1 MQLAHNPDRHHR
13 RSIRLK
19 GYDYSTAGAY
29 FVTLCVKGRENLLG
43 DIVDDNMQLNE
54 YGRIVETAWE
64 WLGQQYPYVDLDEW
78 VVMPNH
84 LHGIIVICDDCRGD
98 LRRCDS
104 CTGDSCKGDS
114 CKGDSRK
121 GDSRIAP
128 TRKPLGR
135 LVGAFKT
142 VSTKEINLIRGTPAA
157 AIWQRNYYEHIIRND
172 GELARIRKYIDENPL
187 KWDLDQEN
195 PASA

>member
-98 LRRCDS
+98 LRR
-104 CTGDSCKGDS
+104 
-114 CKGDSRK
+114 

-128 TRKPLGR
+128 TTIGPNKRKPLGR

-157 AIWQRNYYEHIIRND
+157 TIWQRNYYEHIIRNE

>member
-1 MQLAHNPDRHHR
+1 VQLAHNPDRHHR

-84 LHGIIVICDDCRGD
+84 LHSIIVICDDCRGD
-98 LRRCDS
+98 S
-104 CTGDSCKGDS
+104 PE
-114 CKGDSRK
+114 GDSRK

-157 AIWQRNYYEHIIRND
+157 TIWQRNYYEHIIRNE

>member
-1 MQLAHNPDRHHR
+1 MQPAHNPDRHRR

-29 FVTLCVKGRENLLG
+29 FVTLCVKGRGNLLG
-43 DIVDDNMQLNE
+43 DIVDGNIQSNE
-54 YGRIVETAWE
+54 YGRIVETSWE

-84 LHGIIVICDDCRGD
+84 LHGIIVIRDDC
-98 LRRCDS
+98 S
-104 CTGDSCKGDS
+104 
-114 CKGDSRK
+114 
-121 GDSRIAP
+121 DSRIAP
-128 TRKPLGR
+128 TPIAPTRIALTHKPLGR

-157 AIWQRNYYEHIIRND
+157 TIWQRNYYEHIIRNE

-187 KWDLDQEN
+187 KWNLDQEN
-195 PASA
+195 PALT